1 MPAIVFPSSSAPGK
15 DAIESAGRLV
25 NAYAERLQEGAPAPF
40 VIRRPPGLT
49 AFSQT
54 AEESFRGMWYDG
66 SSYLY
71 AAFDGTLVYID
82 STGAETTVG
91 ALLGARISFL
101 SSAGDGTNQTT
112 YTFAGVSFGAA
123 HPNRRIVVAVAF
135 DLADDHPP
143 ASITI
148 GGVSPTLIDSEARV
162 YLYIAAVPTGTSGDI
177 VVQCATAA
185 NRLHYAAWRLDGALS
200 STPHH
205 KVGWTASAVM
215 STSANLNMPSGGTGV
230 VAARTNIDEPGWT
243 PFTTDYDEAVEGTYY
258 ANGASGASAVAA
270 TITLRAE
277 GLISTWD
284 AQAASWAGAPGDPDV
299 VTFAKNNKSPTP
311 DQVLCTPVIG
321 AFTFT
326 TSAISVLDVNGELP
340 NSVCFGEGYFF
351 FTTPGGLCYAS
362 GLNATTVSALDVTR
376 AEQRAEA
383 LIRGVFFDGQLL
395 LFGQSHTEVF
405 ASGGN
410 PNLAGFPL
418 NFVTSIWRGLIAPLA
433 VTGFEEG
440 FEGGLFFVADDN
452 SVRMLQGYNPVT
464 ISTAPVER
472 AIEACTD
479 KSGIRAFCYDVDG
492 HACVVIDLAGE
503 ATWVYDLTEG
513 GNWHERDTADSGAW
527 RATGN
532 SVKAFGKWLVGDRL
546 TGNIYQVDK
555 DARNDGGLAMPWVPE
570 SIAMEAFP
578 QRLQIARADFNFV
591 SGVGSLSDAVG
602 GNDQYTKV
610 LIHMDGADASTTF
623 TDVNAGG
630 SAHVWTANGNAQ
642 VDTADF
648 PFGTGALLCDGTGDY
663 LSTPDHA
670 DFVLGTSDFTVDAWF
685 KCTMAAGAGGR
696 FIMYQTD
703 FVAANYSFLVYLN
716 GSSKIAGIVS
726 DGSATTQVV
735 GTTSFS
741 DVLNTGWHHVA
752 FVRTGNTLRLFIDG
766 VQEGGDVT
774 FTGTI
779 PNSTSELR
787 ISGSSTVAWG
797 GWLAEPR
804 LSVGVARWTTN
815 FTPQR
820 SQYSGTVAAAR
831 DPKVLI
837 QWSDDGGH
845 RWSDPVSRK
854 LGEAGRY
861 LEHVRV
867 NRLGLTGTKGRRFRL
882 RVDDEVYVGLL
893 AGSMEVGGRP

>member
-1 MPAIVFPSSSAPGK
+1 MPPIVFPSSSAPGK

-49 AFSQT
+49 AFCQT
-54 AEESFRGMWYDG
+54 SEESFRGMWYDG
-66 SSYLY
+66 GSYVY
-71 AAFDGTLVYID
+71 AAWEDELFYID
-82 STGAETTVG
+82 SGGNETSVG
-91 ALLGARISFL
+91 ALAGSRLTFL
-101 SSAGDGTNQTT
+101 TSEVDTTNATAYT
-112 YTFAGVSFGAA
+112 YTAVALGAA
-123 HPNRRIVVAVAF
+123 HFNRRIVVGILYDAT
-135 DLADDHPP
+135 DDAP
-143 ASITI
+143 AASVTV
-148 GGVSPTLIDSEARV
+148 GGVSATLVASQSSAV
-162 YLYIAAVPTGTSGDI
+162 ALYIALVPTGTTGDI
-177 VVQCATAA
+177 VVTYAGAA
-185 NRLHYAAWRLDGALS
+185 NRSAIGVWRLDGVTS
-200 STPHH
+200 N
-205 KVGWTASAVM
+205 TAHDTEGFQGAGSAMFVPI
-215 STSANLNMPSGGTGV
+215 NVPSGGAALA
-230 VAARTNIDEPGWT
+230 VASLSSSASMTWDADLAEAFDRTVESARTFSG
-243 PFTTDYDEAVEGTYY
+243 
-258 ANGASGASAVAA
+258 GAATSAVAA
-270 TITLRAE
+270 LLAASISYSSGPTATIV
-277 GLISTWD
+277 
-284 AQAASWAGAPGDPDV
+284 AASWGGSPGVSDI
-299 VTFAKNNKSPTP
+299 VTFAKNNATTP
-311 DQVLCTPVIG
+311 DQVLCTPALG

-326 TSAISVLDVNGELP
+326 TSAITVLDVNGEVP

-362 GLNATTVSALDVTR
+362 GLNATTISALDVTR
-376 AEQRAEA
+376 AEERAEA
-383 LIRGVFFDGQLL
+383 LVRGIFWDGQLL

-410 PNLAGFPL
+410 PNLTGFPL

-555 DARNDGGLAMPWVPE
+555 DAMNDGGLAMPWVPE

-578 QRLQIARADFNFV
+578 QQLQIPRADFNFV
-591 SGVGSLSDAVG
+591 SGVGSLSV
-602 GNDQYTKV
+602 
-610 LIHMDGADASTTF
+610 
-623 TDVNAGG
+623 
-630 SAHVWTANGNAQ
+630 
-642 VDTADF
+642 
-648 PFGTGALLCDGTGDY
+648 P
-663 LSTPDHA
+663 
-670 DFVLGTSDFTVDAWF
+670 
-685 KCTMAAGAGGR
+685 
-696 FIMYQTD
+696 
-703 FVAANYSFLVYLN
+703 
-716 GSSKIAGIVS
+716 
-726 DGSATTQVV
+726 
-735 GTTSFS
+735 
-741 DVLNTGWHHVA
+741 
-752 FVRTGNTLRLFIDG
+752 
-766 VQEGGDVT
+766 
-774 FTGTI
+774 
-779 PNSTSELR
+779 
-787 ISGSSTVAWG
+787 
-797 GWLAEPR
+797 
-804 LSVGVARWTTN
+804 
-815 FTPQR
+815 
-820 SQYSGTVAAAR
+820 

-845 RWSDPVSRK
+845 RWSDPVTRK

-882 RVDDEVYVGLL
+882 RVDDQVYVGLL
-893 AGSMEVGGRP
+893 AGSMEVAARP